1 MSSSIEKYYDTL
13 EDDEISVPKADID
26 FSYIGT
32 YTNKRFHFM
41 NPFEDEVCIEDIA
54 QALSNMCRYSGHV
67 RKFYSVAEHSVILAD
82 FVMEKYDNADMAL
95 TALLHDASEAYI
107 VDVPRPIKPYLTNY
121 QEIEDG
127 ISKVINK
134 VFNISPM
141 CAIIK
146 ELDTNIVC
154 DEAKVLFK
162 SVPDWVKYY
171 KEVGV
176 TLKLYTPDESR
187 EVFMSKF
194 EELIYAREYQ
204 RIYD

>member
-1 MSSSIEKYYDTL
+1 MSSSIEKYYDSM
-13 EDDEISVPKADID
+13 EDDEIEVPKADTD
-26 FSYIGT
+26 FNYIST

-67 RKFYSVAEHSVILAD
+67 KKFYSVAEHSVILAD

-95 TALLHDASEAYI
+95 TALFHDASEAYI
-107 VDVPRPIKPYLTNY
+107 VDVPSPIKPYLTNY

-141 CAIIK
+141 CTIIK
-146 ELDTNIVC
+146 ELDTNIIC

-171 KEVGV
+171 KEIGV
-176 TLKLYTPDESR
+176 TLKLYTPDEAR